1 MITPQEYFALHHAW
15 IDASI
20 MLVVVSVCKRWHNT
34 IIFVVQIKTHNML
47 THCIIHQLTI
57 HSYNDYIKNDI
68 NFMHSRVDCIQ
79 LRYKILQKPSSE
91 GGATL

>member
-20 MLVVVSVCKRWHNT
+20 MLVVVSVCKRWRNT

-57 HSYNDYIKNDI
+57 HSYNIT
-68 NFMHSRVDCIQ
+68 SRM
-79 LRYKILQKPSSE
+79 ILILCTAEWTVYS
-91 GGATL
+91 